1 MYPVLTPGVL
11 NSWVFTTNPPVLTN
25 SIFYIPKFTGKS
37 SIDLISHLSDYT
49 TLNCC
54 VQSVCH
60 PWHHPLALRGGP
72 ESCSPWGWVC
82 PGTPGSWTC
91 QDSPGRD
98 QEKVLVPRE
107 SLFGAPPPLCIP
119 ELHWRDWPLI
129 WAPPPAIPCWS
140 SLGTCRG
147 ALSPLNISPHDITSK
162 TCRRTGPLFLGLQ

>member
-1 MYPVLTPGVL
+1 M
-11 NSWVFTTNPPVLTN
+11 
-25 SIFYIPKFTGKS
+25 I
-37 SIDLISHLSDYT
+37 SDYT

-72 ESCSPWGWVC
+72 ESCSPWGRVC
-82 PGTPGSWTC
+82 PGTPGSWIC

-98 QEKVLVPRE
+98 QDKVIVPRE
-107 SLFGAPPPLCIP
+107 SLPSGAPPPLCIP

-129 WAPPPAIPCWS
+129 WAPPPAIPSWS

-162 TCRRTGPLFLGLQ
+162 TCGRKGLLCSWGFSDRDSKPTVIYLCRTPPLEGFYLLSSPLSRAVYGVR